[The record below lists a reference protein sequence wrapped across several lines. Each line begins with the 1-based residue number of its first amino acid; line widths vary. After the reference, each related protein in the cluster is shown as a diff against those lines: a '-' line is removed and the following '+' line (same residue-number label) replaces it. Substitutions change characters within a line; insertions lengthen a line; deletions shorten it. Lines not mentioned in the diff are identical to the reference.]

1 MVKKFMETD
10 FTFHV
15 INYRENSTYSI
26 NLITDNKIEI
36 VYIGIPGAR
45 YSNLYTLDYESKTLT
60 EGTSSSRAWIY
71 ALVRLLLT
79 LIIEALIFFFFG
91 FRKGKS
97 WTLFIIINLV
107 TQGVLNIWL
116 NTFPSVDYYLIF
128 MLIGAEVFVI
138 IAEMIGFLLFV
149 KEHKKIRRFTYVAV
163 ANYIS
168 LILGGHLI
176 TYMPI

>member
-1 MVKKFMETD
+1 METD

-128 MLIGAEVFVI
+128 MLALSLKRGVNGSIPPVPSKSQTFRYPTTHCPCCRFE
-138 IAEMIGFLLFV
+138 LSDQ
-149 KEHKKIRRFTYVAV
+149 RRACRVSETW
-163 ANYIS
+163 
-168 LILGGHLI
+168 LR
-176 TYMPI
+176 